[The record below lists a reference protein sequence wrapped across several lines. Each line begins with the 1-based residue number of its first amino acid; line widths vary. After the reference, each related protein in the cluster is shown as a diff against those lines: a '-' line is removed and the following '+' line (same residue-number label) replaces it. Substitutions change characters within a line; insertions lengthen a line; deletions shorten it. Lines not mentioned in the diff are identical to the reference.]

1 MLRFLAVLMI
11 FVSLGW
17 LCEPASAQYDNVL
30 LAQSSSEGLVRD
42 QHTFYRRPGGNL
54 AWYKLALIAVVLL
67 VWVKACDWVNKDAQR
82 TTLVTGLSAE
92 VWNPIV
98 VFPFLL
104 GFVAVLA
111 IPIFWIGLPVYFLT
125 AVVPFFIYVRARNK
139 LVEKGDTAFTAEHL
153 RRKRAG
159 IEGSAAEIE
168 ISQDQGPRLEF
179 QAAGD
184 DDMQRKTNLMHARHS
199 SGFVTLKGVLFET
212 FVRRS
217 PQLALNYTRDAVSI
231 RCEVDGVWQDLPALD
246 RMNGDTMLV
255 AMKYL
260 AGLNP
265 QDRRNRQRGGFKA
278 TLNKDK
284 YTVQV
289 TSQGVATGEQVVA
302 KIVSSR
308 AKELAPGELGMT
320 DQLFADLKSAMNSPG
335 MVVISSPPGHGL
347 STTWNAALNMSDRLT
362 RDVIALV
369 ENEEDETDVENI
381 ELQRFDANNA
391 TSFIE
396 LLRATDLR
404 QPDMLVVPRIM
415 DGKSLDMLVDQ
426 VEKERTVVS
435 RMNARS
441 ATEVL
446 LTLLGMSGQR
456 RKCLTSIKAIL
467 CQRLLR
473 RLCTQCKTQI
483 ATNPQQIQKLGG
495 NPNQQYSLFVPYQ
508 PPPQPLLD
516 EKGNPIEQ
524 PVCNVCRGIG
534 YVDRIGAFELLKV
547 DEALEKAVI
556 KSPKADE
563 VQLAAQR
570 NGHLTTLQAS
580 YQHVLSGMT
589 AFPEIQRVFK
599 PS

>member
-17 LCEPASAQYDNVL
+17 LCEPASAQHDNVL
-30 LAQSSSEGLVRD
+30 LAQSSTEGLVRD

-184 DDMQRKTNLMHARHS
+184 DDMQKKTNLMHARHS
-199 SGFVTLKGVLFET
+199 AGFVTLKGVLFET

-369 ENEEDETDVENI
+369 EKEEDETDVENI

-547 DEALEKAVI
+547 DEALEMAVI

-580 YQHVLSGMT
+580 YQHVLNGMT